1 MVFIQFWKDLPGG
14 YLYLD
19 IAFNFISSC
28 TILTIKILDYKNK
41 KKVFYE
47 DHKNE
52 NYADYIQKLVEFLH
66 NMVIGVKQ
74 NEVLFMNNFTR
85 NFLENKFKYN
95 NYNED
100 IMLTEM
106 KNNSSPII
114 ENNENNKSLFLFF
127 KILKLTFLDDSN
139 NMESKSF
146 TDCLEEIFSNKIY
159 NENFSRIGVFTL
171 KNEID
176 TNWFEIY
183 VRKMKFEEDVVE
195 IQIYDVTELK
205 NTEKIKIETYYKQ
218 KILSK
223 ITHEFK
229 TPLITINTLTDNI
242 LMNKIYCNLKSFKV
256 FSDENLIKQI
266 LLNFI
271 SNSVKFT
278 HSGCIIVEVN
288 YISDLNSLKIG
299 IKDSGLGIKKEDYPM
314 IFKNNIELD
323 VDQVYNDQ
331 GCGIGLSICNN
342 IAKQLDHII
351 GFESVYGKGSEF
363 YILLKCKKE
372 NTSLFIP
379 VNHSHKNNNLVYRRN
394 DIEIN
399 NLSYETKQNIL
410 SYKSFSS
417 ENNNEIPS
425 TNRKNFDL
433 IIDPNFYYF
442 MDKSII
448 LDTQNIKNDTV
459 NITNFNFSIAKTL
472 GNDNKF
478 KVLVIDDHKLV
489 RDNTKNLIKSAFLT
503 LKLQDYEII
512 EGSDGIDLLN
522 FVRLDHEGKIKII
535 FTDENMEYIN
545 GSEAIKIM
553 RKLEENKKIKN
564 YEIAS
569 ITAFDDNLTKKKI
582 LDSGANLVISKPA
595 SKSEI
600 LKAVQNDVSTI
611 EL

>member
-1 MVFIQFWKDLPGG
+1 
-14 YLYLD
+14 
-19 IAFNFISSC
+19 
-28 TILTIKILDYKNK
+28 
-41 KKVFYE
+41 
-47 DHKNE
+47 
-52 NYADYIQKLVEFLH
+52 
-66 NMVIGVKQ
+66 
-74 NEVLFMNNFTR
+74 
-85 NFLENKFKYN
+85 
-95 NYNED
+95 
-100 IMLTEM
+100 
-106 KNNSSPII
+106 
-114 ENNENNKSLFLFF
+114 
-127 KILKLTFLDDSN
+127 
-139 NMESKSF
+139 
-146 TDCLEEIFSNKIY
+146 
-159 NENFSRIGVFTL
+159 
-171 KNEID
+171 
-176 TNWFEIY
+176 
-183 VRKMKFEEDVVE
+183 MKFEEDVVE

-242 LMNKIYCNLKSFKV
+242 LMNKEINKSIQEKLNHINNQSKYVIHLINDICNYANSIVIKQERHQIDILDLSEYCFNILKTLVECHENKVSNIKISREIYCNLKSFKV
-256 FSDENLIKQI
+256 FRDENLIKQI

-522 FVRLDHEGKIKII
+522 FVRLDHEGRIKII